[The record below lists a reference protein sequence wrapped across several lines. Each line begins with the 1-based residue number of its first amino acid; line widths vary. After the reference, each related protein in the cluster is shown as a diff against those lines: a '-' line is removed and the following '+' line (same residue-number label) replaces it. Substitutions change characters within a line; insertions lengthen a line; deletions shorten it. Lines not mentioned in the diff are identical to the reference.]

1 MDIGVILENIAGLI
15 GLIFELG
22 VAIIWTAF
30 KGALL
35 VALVC
40 VAILPFLIA
49 AKIHVRRRRR
59 QRSSAARARDKEA
72 AQGAVLQEASP
83 PAPPPEAA
91 ALTAAL
97 VRFIPAGLID
107 LLEDPEDWL
116 LRKFPDGKGKLL
128 VNLLGI
134 LGILTVGL
142 GTALFGFLR
151 LWAEHAPDL
160 DDEHGSFLGSDEIL
174 EPNNMLDAPYPGADK
189 PLVSKYLRPPRD
201 GYWINR

>member
-1 MDIGVILENIAGLI
+1 MEIGVILENIAGLI
-15 GLIFELG
+15 GLFFELG
-22 VAIIWTAF
+22 MAIILMAI
-30 KGALL
+30 KVVLL
-35 VALVC
+35 VTLVY

-49 AKIHVRRRRR
+49 AKIHVRRR